1 MKILIHGAAGSMGQV
16 LCQMVDPMDLIAVE
30 SFNPIP
36 GMINKLSGAPVS
48 DVLIDFSHPSLLS
61 GVIEYCQTHH
71 VPLVVGTTNL
81 EETHQKQLQTLALQ
95 VPVILSN
102 NFSYGVSVMRRLVEA
117 ATKALDE
124 FDIELTETHH
134 IHKLDAPSGTAKTLL
149 RDIKKASSQTRQEV
163 YGRGPGSP
171 AKEPGEIGVHSIRSG
186 ENPGEHTVIFS
197 SKEEQ
202 IEITHK
208 AFGKQVF
215 AKGALQ
221 AARWLVS
228 QGPGYYTMKEFTNE

>member
-1 MKILIHGAAGSMGQV
+1 MKILVHGAAGSMGQV
-16 LCQMVDPMDLIAVE
+16 VCQMVDPSELVAVE
-30 SFNPIP
+30 VVNPKE
-36 GMINKLSGAPVS
+36 GMIATLSIAPAC
-48 DVLIDFSHPSLLS
+48 DVVVDFSYPSLLV
-61 GVIEYCQTHH
+61 GVIEYCRINHAG
-71 VPLVVGTTNL
+71 LVVGTTNL
-81 EETHQKQLQTLALQ
+81 EESHVKQLQALALH
-95 VPVILSN
+95 VPVIVSS

-117 ATKALDE
+117 ATKALDD

-149 RDIKKASSQTRQEV
+149 RDIKKASSQSRQEV

-202 IEITHK
+202 IEISHK

-221 AARWLVS
+221 AAKWLVTKE
-228 QGPGYYTMKEFTNE
+228 PGYYTMKELTHE

>member
-16 LCQMVDPMDLIAVE
+16 LCHMVEPHELVAVE
-30 SFNPIP
+30 TVKPKE
-36 GMINKLSGAPVS
+36 GMIPELSNAPVC
-48 DVLIDFSHPSLLS
+48 DVVVDFSHPSLLA
-61 GVIEYCQTHH
+61 GVIQYCQTNR
-71 VPLVVGTTNL
+71 VPLVLGTTNL
-81 EETHQKQLQTLALQ
+81 EESHQKQLQALALH
-95 VPVILSN
+95 VPVIVSS
-102 NFSYGVSVMRRLVEA
+102 NFSYGVSVMRRLVDA

-149 RDIKKASSQTRQEV
+149 HDIKKASSQPRQEV

-186 ENPGEHTVIFS
+186 QNPGEHTVIFS

-221 AARWLVS
+221 AAKWLVT
-228 QGPGYYTMKEFTNE
+228 QEPGYYTMKEFTNE

>member
-16 LCQMVDPMDLIAVE
+16 LCQMVDPSDLIAVE
-30 SFNPIP
+30 TFNPKP
-36 GMINKLSGAPVS
+36 GMIDDLSNASPS
-48 DVLIDFSHPSLLS
+48 DVVIDFSHPSLLS
-61 GVIEYCQTHH
+61 KVIEYCQSHR
-71 VPLVVGTTNL
+71 VPLVLGTTNL
-81 EETHQKQLQTLALQ
+81 EEIHQKQLQALAVT
-95 VPVILSN
+95 VPVIVSS

-149 RDIKKASSQTRQEV
+149 RDIKKASSQPRQEV

-221 AARWLVS
+221 AAKWLVN
-228 QGPGYYTMKEFTNE
+228 QEPGYYTMKELTNE